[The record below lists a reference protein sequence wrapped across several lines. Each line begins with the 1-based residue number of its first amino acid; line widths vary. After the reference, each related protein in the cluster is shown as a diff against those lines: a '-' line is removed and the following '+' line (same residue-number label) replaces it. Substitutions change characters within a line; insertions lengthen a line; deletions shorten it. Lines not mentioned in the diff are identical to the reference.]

1 VATVIRRVWKS
12 RGPTGHLVKRISY
25 GYSLMVSG
33 QQERRTDARWT
44 REDAQDALDA
54 RRLSVSQGTPEPA
67 PVGVTFGQ
75 AVERYLQA
83 KSRKKSIQ
91 DDTRHL
97 TMLRG
102 IFGAE
107 TPLAEITAA
116 KISAWKAERL
126 AVVCARTKHGYAAA
140 TINRPLQALRHL
152 LRLAHD
158 EWEVLPAVPKIRL
171 EKEPQGRVRWL
182 EPDEES
188 RLLAA
193 CRASR
198 NADLAAIVTMAL
210 ETGLRKGE
218 LLGLTWERLDLSRGV
233 IRLEG
238 FDRRDGSRTKSAKR
252 REVPMRQVVY
262 DLLVARPEPREG
274 RVWRQRRMRTAFE
287 HAVKAARIGD
297 FVFHDCRHHFASWF
311 VMRGGSL
318 RALQE
323 ILGHA
328 DLKMTLRYAHL
339 APEHLRQEMA
349 KTEGPIAAAFSTRSA
364 HEPGATVDSGGD
376 ALEVSESLGAEGG
389 TRTPTPLRAHDP
401 ESCAS
406 ANSATSARAR
416 PSSYGPRV

>member
-1 VATVIRRVWKS
+1 MASIIKRTWTS
-12 RGPTGHLVKRISY
+12 RGPTGHKVRKISW
-25 GYSLMVSG
+25 GYTLQVNG
-33 QQERRTDARWT
+33 KQERKFSGEWT
-44 REDAQDALDA
+44 REEAQQALDA
-54 RRLSVSQGTPEPA
+54 RRLGLDHAAPA
-67 PVGVTFGQ
+67 AAGAAIPFGQ

-83 KSRKKSIQ
+83 KSRKQSIQ

-97 TMLRG
+97 TLLRG
-102 IFGAE
+102 VFGAE

-126 AVVCARTKHGYAAA
+126 AALCPRTQQPYAAA

-158 EWEVLPAVPKIRL
+158 EWEVLPGVPKIRT

-182 EPDEES
+182 TPDEEA

-198 NADLAAIVTMAL
+198 APDLAAIVTLAL
-210 ETGLRKGE
+210 ETGLRKAE
-218 LLGLTWERLDLSRGV
+218 IMGLTWERLDLGRGV
-233 IRLEG
+233 IQLEG
-238 FDRRDGSRTKSAKR
+238 LDRRAGTRTKSAKR

-262 DLLVARPEPREG
+262 DLLSARPTPRAG
-274 RVWRQRRMRTAFE
+274 RVWRQRKIRTAFE
-287 HAVKAARIGD
+287 HAVQAARIEA
-297 FVFHDCRHHFASWF
+297 FTFHDCRHHFASWF

-339 APEHLRQEMA
+339 APEHLRQEMV
-349 KTEGPIAAAFSTRSA
+349 KTEGPMTAAFSTRSA
-364 HEPGATVDSGGD
+364 QSLGAPVDLGSD
-376 ALEVSESLGAEGG
+376 AAEVSDSTGAEGG
-389 TRTPTPLRAHDP
+389 IRPG
-401 ESCAS
+401 
-406 ANSATSARAR
+406 
-416 PSSYGPRV
+416 PSSAQQVMRRIFGDSTRRVKHFRC